1 MNTMLEYVVYR
12 TTGLEYIFQ
21 LLLPKMSVE
30 ANVRRFLRHSL
41 VCATR
46 LWGTLVL
53 EWVTIW
59 ESRLLY
65 VFILLALIFCSEHD
79 EYNKIRRS
87 WYSCAVNCLSEGAKG
102 SRSALADGSQG
113 FHRPQMR
120 RSFSCECTNRKIN
133 TFYHTL

>member
-46 LWGTLVL
+46 LWGTLAGMPL
-53 EWVTIW
+53 PATL
-59 ESRLLY
+59 SQDLDLCQGLL
-65 VFILLALIFCSEHD
+65 IDNLTGTSNAHDMMELLI
-79 EYNKIRRS
+79 
-87 WYSCAVNCLSEGAKG
+87 
-102 SRSALADGSQG
+102 SAIAGV
-113 FHRPQMR
+113 
-120 RSFSCECTNRKIN
+120 
-133 TFYHTL
+133 